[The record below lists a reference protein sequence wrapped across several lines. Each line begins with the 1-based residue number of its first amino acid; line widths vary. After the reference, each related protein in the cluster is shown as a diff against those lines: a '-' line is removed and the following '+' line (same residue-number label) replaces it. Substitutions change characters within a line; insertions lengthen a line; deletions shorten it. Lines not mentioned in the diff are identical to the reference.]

1 VTGQSVLLTSHSL
14 VEVQELCDRLAIMV
28 QGKIVASGT
37 PAALRNLLAG
47 VCFPIFFS
55 NERQQKTCFSIQL
68 ASQIKCAK
76 YFEILYSHCLSQN
89 IHFLF
94 KIFVK

>member
-1 VTGQSVLLTSHSL
+1 VLLTSHSL

-55 NERQQKTCFSIQL
+55 NERQQQTCF
-68 ASQIKCAK
+68 KCLK
-76 YFEILYSHCLSQN
+76 KDLLYS
-89 IHFLF
+89 
-94 KIFVK
+94 